1 MSEQD
6 KPNPSAPAVPV
17 PAKTVKFI
25 HKQGDRLPTY
35 HADGAWG
42 VTNQHGNIR
51 ISFYTENIPVP
62 TAAVNPVHPDGSP
75 TGEQELE
82 GVIDPKYFLMIRDF
96 QCNVVLSITSAVQV
110 HQMLGNFIRIAQEN
124 MAAQVKVME
133 NQMKEAAEKKPVQ

>member
-6 KPNPSAPAVPV
+6 QLNPGTPAVPV
-17 PAKTVKFI
+17 PPKTVKFI

-42 VTNQHGNIR
+42 VSNQHGNIR

-62 TAAVNPVHPDGSP
+62 TAAIHPVHPDGSP

-82 GVIDPKYFLMIRDF
+82 GIIDPKYFLMIRDF

-110 HQMLGNFIRIAQEN
+110 HQMLGNFIRLTQEN
-124 MAAQVKVME
+124 MAV
-133 NQMKEAAEKKPVQ
+133 QMKEAAEKKPVQQTK